1 MKIKAAVIRQIGL
14 PQPYAQSRP
23 LTIEEVDLDAPGE
36 REVLVR
42 VRAAGL
48 CHSDLSTING
58 DRPRQ
63 MPMVLGHE
71 AAGEV
76 VECGPGVHD
85 LKPGDHVVMVFAP
98 SCGECI
104 ACQEGHPGRCEPGQK
119 SNGAGTLL
127 GGAIRLSQNGQPVY
141 HHVGVSAFAEY
152 AVVNRGSV
160 VKIDASLP
168 FDEAALFGCAVLTGV
183 GAALNTAQVFPGAR
197 VGVVGLG
204 GVGLNALFGAK
215 VAGASRIVA
224 IDIHDDKL
232 ALAKKL
238 GASDTVNAKD
248 ADAVRKVKD
257 LTSGG
262 VDFGFEMAGSVQAM
276 ELAYRITRRGGTTVT
291 AGLPHPDARW
301 QLQHV
306 NLTAEER
313 TVKGSYV
320 GSCVPPRDMPRY
332 IDLYRKGMLPVNTL
346 MSDHIALDQINE
358 GFDNL
363 ASGHTVRQIVML

>member
-1 MKIKAAVIRQIGL
+1 MKIKAAVIREMGL
-14 PQPYAQSRP
+14 PQPYAKSQP
-23 LTIEEVDLDAPGE
+23 MAIEEVELDKPGE
-36 REVLVR
+36 REVLVQIK
-42 VRAAGL
+42 AAGL

-71 AAGEV
+71 AAGVV
-76 VECGPGVHD
+76 VECGPGVND
-85 LKPGDHVVMVFAP
+85 LRAGDHVVMVFAP
-98 SCGECI
+98 SCGECMP
-104 ACQEGHPGRCEPGQK
+104 CKEGHPGRCEPGQQ

-127 GGAIRLSQNGQPVY
+127 GGSIRLSQKGKPVY

-152 AVVNRGSV
+152 CVANRGSM
-160 VKIDASLP
+160 VKIDDKLP

-183 GAALNTAQVFPGAR
+183 GAALNTAQVFPGAT
-197 VGVVGLG
+197 VAVVGLG
-204 GVGLNALFGAK
+204 GVGLNALLGAK
-215 VAGASRIVA
+215 VAGASQVIA
-224 IDIHDDKL
+224 IDVHDDKL
-232 ALAKKL
+232 ELAKKL
-238 GASDTVNAKD
+238 GATGTVNAKD
-248 ADAVRKVKD
+248 EHAIQKVKD

-301 QLQHV
+301 PLQHV

-313 TVKGSYV
+313 TIKGSYV

-332 IDLYRKGMLPVNTL
+332 IELYRKGMLPVNKL
-346 MSDHIALDQINE
+346 MSDHIKLEQINE

-363 ASGHTVRQIVML
+363 ASGHTVRQILMF

>member
-1 MKIKAAVIRQIGL
+1 MKIKAAVIREMGL
-14 PQPYAQSRP
+14 AQPYAKSRP
-23 LTIEEVDLDAPGE
+23 LVIEEVELDKPGE
-36 REVLVR
+36 REVLVQIK
-42 VRAAGL
+42 AAGL

-71 AAGEV
+71 AAGVV
-76 VECGPGVHD
+76 VECGPGVND
-85 LKPGDHVVMVFAP
+85 LKAGDHVVMVFAP
-98 SCGECI
+98 SCGECMP
-104 ACQEGHPGRCEPGQK
+104 CKEGHPGRCEPGQQ

-127 GGAIRLSQNGQPVY
+127 GGSIRLSQKGKPVY

-152 AVVNRGSV
+152 CVANRGSM
-160 VKIDASLP
+160 VKIDDKLP

-183 GAALNTAQVFPGAR
+183 GAALNTAQVFPGAT
-197 VGVVGLG
+197 VAVVGLG

-215 VAGASRIVA
+215 VAGASQVIA
-224 IDIHDDKL
+224 IDVHDDKL
-232 ALAKKL
+232 ELAKKL
-238 GASDTVNAKD
+238 GATDTVNAKD
-248 ADAVRKVKD
+248 DNAIQKVKD

-301 QLQHV
+301 PLQHV

-332 IDLYRKGMLPVNTL
+332 IELYRKGMLPVNKL
-346 MSDHIALDQINE
+346 MSDHIKLEQINE